1 MISLSRKE
9 AIYED
14 RQDVL
19 KVTRVEGHNEE
30 AAGDFEETM
39 HRTSSSNFRRPLDD
53 CQRTWSTQ
61 IAQQAGEDAPD
72 SNL

>member
-9 AIYED
+9 AIYEG

-30 AAGDFEETM
+30 AVGDFEETM
-39 HRTSSSNFRRPLDD
+39 HRTSSSNFRRPLDELSAD
-53 CQRTWSTQ
+53 LEHTDRT
-61 IAQQAGEDAPD
+61 AGR
-72 SNL
+72 